1 MDDEYSIYKSKSKNI
16 NTRASFIKPETKIL
30 SSQIDKDYKTP
41 LKIIKDSLEYVLDVD
56 FWNIM
61 SIYM

>member
-16 NTRASFIKPETKIL
+16 NTRASFKPETKIL

-56 FWNIM
+56 F
-61 SIYM
+61 

>member
-1 MDDEYSIYKSKSKNI
+1 MDDEYSIYKLKSKNI
-16 NTRASFIKPETKIL
+16 NTRASFKPETKIL

-56 FWNIM
+56 F
-61 SIYM
+61 